1 VDEAVRKLAAD
12 SGELRR
18 IAGRR
23 SGAGYVVL
31 DLVFDHGRLRLT
43 ADADTD
49 EIIVRVDAS
58 GASDAAQIADDA
70 VLAPL
75 LGKRIELAW
84 TMVNDRGYA
93 DAFQIRCLDL
103 ESRDES
109 CCQFEVGAAAIR
121 VARVTV

>member
-12 SGELRR
+12 SGKLRR

-23 SGAGYVVL
+23 SGAGYVLL
-31 DLVFDHGRLRLT
+31 DLIFDHGRLRLT

-49 EIIVRVDAS
+49 EIVVRVDAS
-58 GASDAAQIADDA
+58 AESHAGEIADDD

-75 LGKRIELAW
+75 IGKQIELAW
-84 TMVNDRGYA
+84 TMVNDRGYR

-103 ESRDES
+103 ESRAVS
-109 CCQFEVGAAAIR
+109 CCQFEAGAAAIR

>member
-23 SGAGYVVL
+23 SGAGYVLL

-49 EIIVRVDAS
+49 AIVVRVAS
-58 GASDAAQIADDA
+58 AESDAGEITDDA

-75 LGKRIELAW
+75 LGKRIERA
-84 TMVNDRGYA
+84 
-93 DAFQIRCLDL
+93 
-103 ESRDES
+103 
-109 CCQFEVGAAAIR
+109 
-121 VARVTV
+121 